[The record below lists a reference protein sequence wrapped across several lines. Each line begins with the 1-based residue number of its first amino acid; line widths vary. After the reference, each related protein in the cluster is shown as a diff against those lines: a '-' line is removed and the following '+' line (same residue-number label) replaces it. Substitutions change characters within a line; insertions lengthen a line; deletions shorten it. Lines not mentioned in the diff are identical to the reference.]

1 MIFLFSRSQQL
12 SLIILSFLFL
22 SLSPSASAKPSSWGY
37 QLQDLVVD
45 DLIASPFDLLVIDY
59 SKDGTEDFALSLS
72 EVSEI
77 QTSGKIVVSYI
88 SIGEAEDYR
97 YYFENNWLDSPP
109 SWLGEENPDW
119 EGNYKVNYWEQDW
132 KDIVFDYIDKIL
144 SSNFNGIYL
153 DIIDAYEY
161 YEASRPSAMEDMISF
176 VTEISDYAK
185 SYSSF
190 GDSFWII
197 PQNGEQLLED
207 EDYRSVIDAIGRE
220 DVYVIPD
227 DHSEEKR
234 ETAEIETIESY
245 LDLLIDDGKEVFVVD
260 YTDDS
265 SLISFARESAAEKG
279 YIGYIGILDL
289 DHLVDQSFI
298 PTEEAS
304 FLSLA
309 SISLVILT
317 TIFLKKSYSR
327 KKR

>member
-1 MIFLFSRSQQL
+1 MPFSFSRFFHLVFIL
-12 SLIILSFLFL
+12 SLLTLSF
-22 SLSPSASAKPSSWGY
+22 SPSVSASPSSWGY

-45 DLIASPFDLLVIDY
+45 DLISSPFDLLVIDY
-59 SKDGTEDFALSLS
+59 SKDGSDDFALSLS
-72 EVSEI
+72 EVSDI
-77 QTSGKIVVSYI
+77 QSSDKTVISYI

-97 YYFENNWLDSPP
+97 YYFNSDWLTSPP

-161 YEASRPSAMEDMISF
+161 YETSRPSALEDMISF

-234 ETAEIETIESY
+234 ERAEIETIESY

-265 SLISFARESAAEKG
+265 SARESAAEKG
-279 YIGYIGILDL
+279 YISYIGILDL
-289 DHLVDQSFI
+289 DRLVDQSFI

-309 SISLVILT
+309 TISLVILT

-327 KKR
+327 KKRLI

>member
-1 MIFLFSRSQQL
+1 MPFSFSRFFHLVFIL
-12 SLIILSFLFL
+12 SLLTLSF
-22 SLSPSASAKPSSWGY
+22 SPSVSASPSSWGY

-59 SKDGTEDFALSLS
+59 SKDGSDDYALSLS
-72 EVSEI
+72 EVSDI
-77 QTSGKIVVSYI
+77 QSSDKTVISYI

-97 YYFENNWLDSPP
+97 YYFNSDWLTSPP

-161 YEASRPSAMEDMISF
+161 YEASRPSALEDMISF

-234 ETAEIETIESY
+234 ERAEIETIESY
-245 LDLLIDDGKEVFVVD
+245 LDLLIDI
-260 YTDDS
+260 T
-265 SLISFARESAAEKG
+265 
-279 YIGYIGILDL
+279 
-289 DHLVDQSFI
+289 
-298 PTEEAS
+298 
-304 FLSLA
+304 
-309 SISLVILT
+309 
-317 TIFLKKSYSR
+317 
-327 KKR
+327 